1 MASHPPL
8 YSLVLD
14 LNIHP
19 PHALSGCFPVIRP
32 QGPACSSLSPVR
44 PFPCPFLLPHL
55 SPPSVYYITGLGGYA
70 HFCRCDPCFFVLSYP
85 GKFLGPSV
93 RFFWGAGFQESGV
106 SRNPSNQTSGCPIG
120 GLPGRSCGCTRG
132 SKQ

>member
-93 RFFWGAGFQESGV
+93 GFFLGGGV
-106 SRNPSNQTSGCPIG
+106 PGIRSVQKPIKSDFRVSDRRSSRQK
-120 GLPGRSCGCTRG
+120 LWVY
-132 SKQ
+132 